1 MPLAVEQKDD
11 HIKVKKYITDAKGN
25 KVAAVLDIRELARVN
40 DLLEDLIDLKTIEDR
55 IAEPSEDYEAYS
67 RKRKSSLHV

>member
-1 MPLAVEQKDD
+1 MPLAVKQKDD